1 MVLRGGRT
9 ITATPLPLQN
19 RYGLSR
25 RKFLNAALSANPGP
39 AVAIAARDATR
50 ECPCIINCERVI
62 PGTLQGHVIIG
73 SSIFG

>member
-25 RKFLNAALSANPGP
+25 RKFLNTALSANPGP
-39 AVAIAARDATR
+39 ERRVAIAARDATTG
-50 ECPCIINCERVI
+50 ECPLV
-62 PGTLQGHVIIG
+62 
-73 SSIFG
+73 